1 MSLETAEQSLRERG
15 FTVRRFETGG
25 QAAQYLEETLHGC
38 TIGFGGS
45 RTAEE
50 LGLFERLGRDNTV
63 FWHWKQDFDEACRS
77 AAGARVY
84 ITSANALAET
94 GELINIDGYGNRVS
108 ATAYGP
114 ERVIFVLGKNK
125 LAPTFEQALRRAR
138 NVAGPLNARRL
149 HKKTPCATGPLRCYD
164 CRSPER
170 CCRALMVL
178 WGRPTAIGEA
188 EVLLVNEEL
197 GF

>member
-1 MSLETAEQSLRERG
+1 MSMETAAQSLRGRG
-15 FTVRRFETGG
+15 FAVRRFDTGE
-25 QAAQYLEETLHGC
+25 QAAQYLEQTLHGC

-45 RTAEE
+45 RTAEQ
-50 LGLFERLGRDNTV
+50 LGLFERLGHSNTV
-63 FWHWKQDFDEACRS
+63 FWHWKQDFDAACTG

-94 GELINIDGYGNRVS
+94 GELVNIDGYGNRVS

-114 ERVIFVLGKNK
+114 ERVIFVIGKNK
-125 LAPTFEQALRRAR
+125 LAPDLEQAIRRAR
-138 NVAGPLNARRL
+138 NVAAPLNARRL
-149 HKKTPCATGPLRCYD
+149 HKNTPCAAGPLRCYD

-188 EVLLVNEEL
+188 EVLLIDEEL

>member
-1 MSLETAEQSLRERG
+1 MSMEKAAQSLQGRG
-15 FTVRRFETGG
+15 FTVHRFDTGE
-25 QAAQYLEETLHGC
+25 QAAQYLEQSLHGC

-45 RTAEE
+45 RTAEQ

-63 FWHWKQDFDEACRS
+63 FWHWKQELDTACEN

-84 ITSANALAET
+84 ISSVNALAET

-114 ERVIFVLGKNK
+114 ERVIFVVGKNK
-125 LAPTFEQALRRAR
+125 LAPDFEQALWRAR
-138 NVAGPLNARRL
+138 NVAAPLNARRL
-149 HKKTPCATGPLRCYD
+149 HKNTPCATGPLRCYD

-178 WGRPTAIGEA
+178 WGKPTAVGEA
-188 EVLLVNEEL
+188 EVLLVDEEL